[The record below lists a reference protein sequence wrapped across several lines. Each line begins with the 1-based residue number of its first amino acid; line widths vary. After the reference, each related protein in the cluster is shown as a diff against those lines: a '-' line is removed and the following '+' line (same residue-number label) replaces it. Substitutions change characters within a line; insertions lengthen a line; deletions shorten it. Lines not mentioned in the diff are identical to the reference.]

1 MGLQLFNFAYNTLL
15 SKANNNAQGNSLF
28 LPRALAGMTGAGDVP
43 YLPLKAS
50 NWSANNMSGA
60 QDISNDLATSWFGA
74 YTGQLDMLSLEK
86 PNPPTVTQ
94 QMIDD
99 AKAALQAI
107 HDGPYLNAVPYPN
120 TGLNLTLQQIEID
133 GLANV
138 RVSSTAPQVTIND
151 AGYTA
156 QIKLDFNAYPSTG
169 ESWNQ
174 QLALGGTQQGVD
186 SNNSQSFAGLA
197 FSLSQ
202 PLCFFA
208 RHGTTPAPIPPT
220 LHLPESNGH
229 PNGFDCSA
237 GGVALLQVAKAELV
251 ASTTI
256 TVSPDGKTVQIGLEQ
271 LTLQGVGGTLPSF
284 TLQNLQWTSM
294 SPTLLSDFSLYYEIW
309 NTTYKNLLGTPDAAK
324 FLTTSINN
332 ALNSADN
339 LATIEKLLNQQLAN
353 ALDTI
358 FGSKQVANSS
368 VDTDTNAVDK
378 YLFDRA
384 RAALNDPSSYVYVPA
399 LVLGSNSPV
408 LEPYTATNLK
418 IDGPYSTTFM
428 GQTLSVTQIVLS
440 NLAIHGLSNLVA
452 PASGI
457 VFGSNQQASASL
469 SLGTLNPGP
478 NLNVDGNSKTVPSPP
493 ASASTPFSLNIQ
505 VGSNKPIP
513 FSGNMTVTLTNTSGT
528 LGVDTTLAASGDT
541 PDQLTLNYSA
551 ITLVAA
557 DADVNIAVQLDGDGN
572 SFYDKFIDEIV
583 NQGPVKD
590 DLLAQ
595 LNAYIGSNLGQIDA
609 AATQFAR
616 NALNKL
622 GS

>member
-1 MGLQLFNFAYNTLL
+1 MGLQLFNFVYNTLL
-15 SKANNNAQGNSLF
+15 SKANNNTPGNSLF
-28 LPRALAGMTGAGDVP
+28 LPRALAGMTGEGNVP
-43 YLPLKAS
+43 YLPIKAS
-50 NWSANNMSGA
+50 NWSASNMSGA
-60 QDISNDLATSWFGA
+60 QDISNDLAVSWFGA
-74 YTGQLDMLSLEK
+74 YQGQLDMLSLDT

-99 AKAALQAI
+99 ANAALQAI
-107 HDGPYLNAVPYPN
+107 QDGHLHAVPYPG

-138 RVSSTAPQVTIND
+138 SVSGTKPQVNISD

-174 QLALGGTQQGVD
+174 QLALGGTQQGID
-186 SNNSQSFAGLA
+186 SDNSQPFVGLG

-208 RHGTTPAPIPPT
+208 RHGNTPMPIPPT

-229 PNGFDCSA
+229 PNGFDCNA
-237 GGVALLQVAKAELV
+237 GGVALLLVGKAELI
-251 ASTTI
+251 ASATI
-256 TVSPDGKTVQIGLEQ
+256 TVSPDGKAIQIGLDK
-271 LTLQGVGGTLPSF
+271 LTLQGVGGALPSF

-294 SPTLLSDFSLYYEIW
+294 APVLFSDFSLYYSIW
-309 NTTYKNLLGTPDAAK
+309 STTYKTLLGTPDAAK
-324 FLTTSINN
+324 FLTTNINN
-332 ALNSADN
+332 ALNSTDN
-339 LATIEKLLNQQLAN
+339 RATVEKLLNRQLAN
-353 ALDTI
+353 ALDSL
-358 FGSKQVANSS
+358 FGSDQVADS
-368 VDTDTNAVDK
+368 VGDTDTNAVDK
-378 YLFDRA
+378 YLFNRA

-399 LVLGSNSPV
+399 LVLGSTSPV

-418 IDGPYSTTFM
+418 IDGPYHTDFM
-428 GQTLSVTQIVLS
+428 GQTLTVTQIVLS

-457 VFGSNQQASASL
+457 TFGSNQQASANL
-469 SLGTLNPGP
+469 RLGTLNPGP
-478 NLNVDGNSKTVPSPP
+478 TLTVDGNSKTVPSPP
-493 ASASTPFSLNIQ
+493 ASASTPFSLDIQ
-505 VGSNKPIP
+505 VGSNTPIP
-513 FSGNMTVTLTNTSGT
+513 LSGTLTLTLTNTSAT
-528 LGVDTTLAASGDT
+528 LGVDTTLTASGDT
-541 PDQLTLNYSA
+541 PDQLTLNYDA

-557 DADVNIAVQLDGDGN
+557 DADLDIAVHMDGDGN
-572 SFYDKFIDEIV
+572 ALYDKFIGEIL
-583 NQGPVKD
+583 NQASVKEAF
-590 DLLAQ
+590 LAQ
-595 LNAYIGSNLGQIDA
+595 LNSYIGANLGQIDA

>member
-1 MGLQLFNFAYNTLL
+1 MGLQLFNFVYNTLL
-15 SKANNNAQGNSLF
+15 SKANDNTAGNSLF

-43 YLPLKAS
+43 YLPIKAS
-50 NWSANNMSGA
+50 SWTASNMSGG
-60 QDISNDLATSWFGA
+60 QDIANDLAASWANA
-74 YTGQLDMLSLEK
+74 YQGQLDTLSEDT

-99 AKAALQAI
+99 ANAALQAI
-107 HDGPYLNAVPYPN
+107 QDDHLHAVPYPGA
-120 TGLNLTLQQIEID
+120 GLDLTLQQIEID

-138 RVSSTAPQVTIND
+138 SVSGTAPQITIND

-169 ESWNQ
+169 DSWNQ

-186 SNNSQSFAGLA
+186 SDNGQSFAGLG

-202 PLCFFA
+202 PLCFFSG
-208 RHGTTPAPIPPT
+208 HGTTPAPIPPSM
-220 LHLPESNGH
+220 HLPESNGH

-237 GGVALLQVAKAELV
+237 GGVALLQVGKAELI

-256 TVSPDGKTVQIGLEQ
+256 TVSPDGKTIQIGLDK
-271 LTLQGVGGTLPSF
+271 LTLQGAGGTVPSF

-294 SPTLLSDFSLYYEIW
+294 APVLFSDFSLYYTIW
-309 NTTYKNLLGTPDAAK
+309 TTTYKALLGTPDAAK

-339 LATIEKLLNQQLAN
+339 RAAVEKLLNQQLAN
-353 ALDTI
+353 AFDSI
-358 FGSKQVANSS
+358 FGSKQVAGGG

-399 LVLGSNSPV
+399 LVLGSTSPV

-418 IDGPYSTTFM
+418 IDGPYSTSFM
-428 GQTLSVTQIVLS
+428 SQTLSVSQIVLS
-440 NLAIHGLSNLVA
+440 DLAIKGLSNLVA

-469 SLGTLNPGP
+469 RLGTLNPGP
-478 NLNVDGNSKTVPSPP
+478 TLNVDGNSKTVPSPP
-493 ASASTPFSLNIQ
+493 ASASTPFSLDVQ
-505 VGSNKPIP
+505 VGSNTPIP
-513 FSGNMTVTLTNTSGT
+513 LSGNMTVTLTNTSGT
-528 LGVDTTLAASGDT
+528 LGVDTTLTASGDT

-557 DADVNIAVQLDGDGN
+557 DADVNIAVQMDGDGN
-572 SFYDKFIDEIV
+572 SIYDTFIDEIV
-583 NQGPVKD
+583 NQGPVKEA
-590 DLLAQ
+590 LLAQ
-595 LNAYIGSNLGQIDA
+595 LNSYIGANLGQIDA

-616 NALNKL
+616 DALNKL